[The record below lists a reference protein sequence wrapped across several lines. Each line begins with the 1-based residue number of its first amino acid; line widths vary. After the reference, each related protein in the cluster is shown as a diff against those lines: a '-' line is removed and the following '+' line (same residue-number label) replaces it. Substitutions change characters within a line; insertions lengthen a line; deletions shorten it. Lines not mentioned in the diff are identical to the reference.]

1 MHEVS
6 KQTLGDANA
15 PGHLEQVYTIYSYMI
30 NDEIY
35 ENTATDMDKQKQT
48 DYAVKPREDTIMMH
62 TLYNSYTIVIL

>member
-48 DYAVKPREDTIMMH
+48 DYAVKPRDRYTIMMQR
-62 TLYNSYTIVIL
+62 YTTVIL